1 MTKVKI
7 CGLKKL
13 EHALIATETG
23 ASFLGF
29 VFVEG
34 VRRKISPFDANEL
47 ITGLKERYTGDFPKL
62 VGLFANQA
70 SSYVNQVVSQCY
82 LDIVQLCGDEGP
94 EYWSSINCS
103 IIKQVKMDSEGKGRD
118 ELSHIKSQV
127 DDITE
132 AGHTPLLDSY
142 ERGALGGTGK
152 TFDWSM
158 AKLVSGHQQIILAGG
173 LTSDNVNSAIKTV
186 QPWAVDVSSGV
197 ETDGQKDELKLR
209 NFINNAL
216 NASK

>member
-70 SSYVNQVVSQCY
+70 SSYVNQVVSQCD

-132 AGHTPLLDSY
+132 AGLTPLLDSY
-142 ERGALGGTGK
+142 EKNYEFDFSKATIRKFSKYKNIIIIGMGGSILGTK
-152 TFDWSM
+152 SIYSYLEKKVKKKVFFFDN
-158 AKLVSGHQQIILAGG
+158 L
-173 LTSDNVNSAIKTV
+173 D
-186 QPWAVDVSSGV
+186 
-197 ETDGQKDELKLR
+197 
-209 NFINNAL
+209 
-216 NASK
+216 

>member
-70 SSYVNQVVSQCY
+70 SSYVNQVVSQCD

-142 ERGALGGTGK
+142 ERGALGAEESFYFFYGRRERRPP
-152 TFDWSM
+152 
-158 AKLVSGHQQIILAGG
+158 LRRPI
-173 LTSDNVNSAIKTV
+173 
-186 QPWAVDVSSGV
+186 VSSRHV
-197 ETDGQKDELKLR
+197 CRHELPAGLP
-209 NFINNAL
+209 AL
-216 NASK
+216 HASPAPL